1 MTALVLALA
10 LTTAFLAAAQPGHA
24 GHIHVSPA
32 CQVNQDPQGGC
43 VG

>member
-1 MTALVLALA
+1 MLTFLFTLALA
-10 LTTAFLAAAQPGHA
+10 ANLVVGTTQVHA
-24 GHIHVSPA
+24 GRIHVSPA